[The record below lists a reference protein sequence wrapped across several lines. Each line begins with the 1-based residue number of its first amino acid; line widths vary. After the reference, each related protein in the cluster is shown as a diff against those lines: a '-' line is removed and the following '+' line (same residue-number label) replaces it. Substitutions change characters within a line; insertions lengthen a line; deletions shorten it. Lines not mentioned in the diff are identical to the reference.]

1 MGRPSI
7 LPLVLIFVNVIL
19 GSIGQVTI
27 RYGASRL
34 GNLHSGEGITSSLL
48 GALRG
53 MLTPYVFFGLVLYA
67 LSAVIWIFVLNQVK
81 LSFAYPMISLS
92 YVLVVVLSAL
102 ILHEKVP
109 MVTIA
114 GLVLIS
120 VGVSLIGIGYGSAR

>member
-7 LPLVLIFVNVIL
+7 LPLVMIFVNVIL
-19 GSIGQVTI
+19 GSIGQI
-27 RYGASRL
+27 SLRYGASRL
-34 GNLHSGEGITSSLL
+34 GNLHSGEGVTSSLL

-53 MLTPYVFFGLVLYA
+53 MFTPYVFFGLALYA

-92 YVLVVVLSAL
+92 YVLVVVLSAVL
-102 ILHEKVP
+102 LHEKVS

-120 VGVSLIGIGYGSAR
+120 VGVSLIGIGYSSAG

>member
-1 MGRPSI
+1 MGKPSI
-7 LPLVLIFVNVIL
+7 LPLVMIFVNVIL
-19 GSIGQVTI
+19 GSVGQI
-27 RYGASRL
+27 SLRYGASRL
-34 GNLHSGEGITSSLL
+34 GNLHSGEGVMSSLV

-53 MLTPYVFFGLVLYA
+53 IFTPYVFFGFCLYA

-102 ILHEKVP
+102 LLHEKVP
-109 MVTIA
+109 MVTVA

-120 VGVSLIGIGYGSAR
+120 IGVSLIGIGYGSAR